1 MPIHDVLKHLVQGEP
16 PGFKKYYKFIPCVN
30 LSRRLKKFR
39 MREKLWSIIE
49 DNTTKK
55 GRIFDY
61 CIQSLILL
69 SLVAFAIET
78 LPGLSE
84 QTQNLLHAFEIF
96 CVVIFT
102 IEYFLRIYVAK
113 KPFKYIFSFYGIV
126 DLLAILPFYL
136 ATTLDFRALRSL
148 RILRLFRAFKLVR
161 YNRALKRFHIAAK
174 LVREELVLFFIIS
187 LIAIYLT
194 AAGIYFFEN
203 QAQPD
208 SFSSI
213 FHSFWWAVVTLTTV
227 GYGDVYPIT
236 VGGKIFTFFVL
247 IIGVGVVTIPA
258 GLVASALSRARHI
271 EEQEKEQEEKD
282 EEELTAQGSIPDD
295 E

>member
-1 MPIHDVLKHLVQGEP
+1 
-16 PGFKKYYKFIPCVN
+16 
-30 LSRRLKKFR
+30 
-39 MREKLWSIIE
+39 MREWLYNIIE
-49 DNTTKK
+49 DNTTKR
-55 GRIFDY
+55 GRIFDFF
-61 CIQSLILL
+61 IQSLIIL
-69 SLVAFAIET
+69 SLVGFAIET
-78 LPGLSE
+78 LPDLSA
-84 QTQNLLHAFEIF
+84 QARDLLYGFEVF
-96 CVVIFT
+96 CVVVFT
-102 IEYFLRIYVAK
+102 IEYGLRIYVARN
-113 KPFKYIFSFYGIV
+113 PWKYIFSFYGII

-161 YNRALKRFHIAAK
+161 YNLALKRFHIAAK
-174 LVREELVLFFIIS
+174 LVREELVLFFVIS

-236 VGGKIFTFFVL
+236 LGGRVFTFFVL

-258 GLVASALSRARHI
+258 GLVASALSRAR
-271 EEQEKEQEEKD
+271 QMQ
-282 EEELTAQGSIPDD
+282 EEELRNEEAAEQ
-295 E
+295 

>member
-1 MPIHDVLKHLVQGEP
+1 V
-16 PGFKKYYKFIPCVN
+16 
-30 LSRRLKKFR
+30 
-39 MREKLWSIIE
+39 REWLYNIIE
-49 DNTTKK
+49 DNTTKR
-55 GRIFDY
+55 GRIFDFF
-61 CIQSLILL
+61 IQSLIIL
-69 SLVAFAIET
+69 SLVGFAIET
-78 LPGLSE
+78 LPDLSA
-84 QTQNLLHAFEIF
+84 QARDLLYGFEVF
-96 CVVIFT
+96 CVVVFT
-102 IEYFLRIYVAK
+102 IEYGLRIYVARN
-113 KPFKYIFSFYGIV
+113 PWKYIFSFYGII

-174 LVREELVLFFIIS
+174 LVREELVLFFVIS

-236 VGGKIFTFFVL
+236 LGGKVFTFFVL

-258 GLVASALSRARHI
+258 GLVASALSRAR
-271 EEQEKEQEEKD
+271 QMQ
-282 EEELTAQGSIPDD
+282 EEELRNEEAAEQ
-295 E
+295 

>member
-1 MPIHDVLKHLVQGEP
+1 
-16 PGFKKYYKFIPCVN
+16 
-30 LSRRLKKFR
+30 

-49 DNTTKK
+49 DNTTKR

-84 QTQNLLHAFEIF
+84 QTRSLLHGFEIF

-102 IEYFLRIYVAK
+102 IEYILRIYVAK
-113 KPFKYIFSFYGIV
+113 NPWKYIFSFYGIV

-148 RILRLFRAFKLVR
+148 RILRLFRALKLVR
-161 YNRALKRFHIAAK
+161 YNRALKRFHIAAR

-203 QAQPD
+203 QAQPE

-247 IIGVGVVTIPA
+247 IIGVGIVTIPA

-271 EEQEKEQEEKD
+271 EEQEKEQEDREQSD
-282 EEELTAQGSIPDD
+282 TESHSIIPDD

>member
-1 MPIHDVLKHLVQGEP
+1 
-16 PGFKKYYKFIPCVN
+16 
-30 LSRRLKKFR
+30 
-39 MREKLWSIIE
+39 MREWLYNIIE
-49 DNTTKK
+49 DNTTKR
-55 GRIFDY
+55 GRIFDFF
-61 CIQSLILL
+61 IQSLIIL
-69 SLVAFAIET
+69 SLVGFAIET
-78 LPGLSE
+78 LPDLSA
-84 QTQNLLHAFEIF
+84 QARDLLYGFEVF
-96 CVVIFT
+96 CVVVFT
-102 IEYFLRIYVAK
+102 IEYGLRIYVARN
-113 KPFKYIFSFYGIV
+113 PWKYIFSFYGII

-174 LVREELVLFFIIS
+174 LVREELVLFFVIS

-236 VGGKIFTFFVL
+236 LGGKVFTFFVL

-258 GLVASALSRARHI
+258 GLVASALSRAR
-271 EEQEKEQEEKD
+271 QMQ
-282 EEELTAQGSIPDD
+282 EEELRNEEAAEQ
-295 E
+295 